1 MAWRAGRILHGR
13 LHSFQLEKPLTK
25 SSTVFKARVLPK
37 STGSTPKWAVIKTAY
52 ERYKLAD
59 LKREYRVYSIESIR
73 KSKHIRALL
82 DTIDDFDSTPNLAD
96 PTPGAKPWMAFEWMD
111 HSLVDF
117 DPKYFKQHPRILQV
131 ASKSVLKALAT
142 YKELNLIH
150 TDLKHENILISNI
163 DSEEPTVKLADLG
176 ASSYCPFAIPDGF
189 NDERIQPIACRA
201 PEVWRGKGCFHASDV
216 WSLGVTLT
224 DCLSPASIFGIHDD
238 PLGIGEHWAVAKL
251 FRLFNSLP
259 SPVDRYRESEWELAE
274 KLVDPQYGYMKVG
287 TIDKEIRKLELPEIM
302 VDFIMSLLV
311 VDDEKRPTA
320 QEALKHPFI
329 HAEF

>member
-1 MAWRAGRILHGR
+1 
-13 LHSFQLEKPLTK
+13 
-25 SSTVFKARVLPK
+25 
-37 STGSTPKWAVIKTAY
+37 
-52 ERYKLAD
+52 
-59 LKREYRVYSIESIR
+59 
-73 KSKHIRALL
+73 
-82 DTIDDFDSTPNLAD
+82 
-96 PTPGAKPWMAFEWMD
+96 MAFEWMD

-176 ASSYCPFAIPDGF
+176 AS
-189 NDERIQPIACRA
+189 
-201 PEVWRGKGCFHASDV
+201 
-216 WSLGVTLT
+216 
-224 DCLSPASIFGIHDD
+224 
-238 PLGIGEHWAVAKL
+238 EHWAVAKL

-320 QEALKHPFI
+320 QEALKYPFI

>member
-37 STGSTPKWAVIKTAY
+37 STGSTPQCRAVIKTAY

-73 KSKHIRALL
+73 KSKPIRALL
-82 DTIDDFDSTPNLAD
+82 GTIDDFDSTPNLAD
-96 PTPGAKPWMAFEWMD
+96 PTPGAEPWMAFEWMD

-150 TDLKHENILISNI
+150 T
-163 DSEEPTVKLADLG
+163 
-176 ASSYCPFAIPDGF
+176 AIPDGF

-201 PEVWRGKGCFHASDV
+201 PK
-216 WSLGVTLT
+216 LT

-238 PLGIGEHWAVAKL
+238 PLGVGEHWAVAKL

-320 QEALKHPFI
+320 QEALKYPFI

>member
-1 MAWRAGRILHGR
+1 MAWQTGRMLHGR

-37 STGSTPKWAVIKTAY
+37 STGSTPQWAVIKTAY

-59 LKREYRVYSIESIR
+59 LKWEYQVYSIESIR

-82 DTIDDFDSTPNLAD
+82 DTINDFDSAD
-96 PTPGAKPWMAFEWMD
+96 PTPGAEPWMAFEWMD

-131 ASKSVLKALAT
+131 ASKSVLKALTT

-150 TDLKHENILISNI
+150 T
-163 DSEEPTVKLADLG
+163 
-176 ASSYCPFAIPDGF
+176 AIPDGF

-201 PEVWRGKGCFHASDV
+201 PE
-216 WSLGVTLT
+216 LT
-224 DCLSPASIFGIHDD
+224 DCLSPTSIFGIHDD
-238 PLGIGEHWAVAKL
+238 PLGVGEHWAVAKL
-251 FRLFNSLP
+251 FRLFNDLP

-274 KLVDPQYGYMKVG
+274 K
-287 TIDKEIRKLELPEIM
+287 
-302 VDFIMSLLV
+302 
-311 VDDEKRPTA
+311 
-320 QEALKHPFI
+320 
-329 HAEF
+329 